1 MLATL
6 TSCGNDWLDLEPSTS
21 TLTETSINNMQDC
34 YASLNGIY
42 STMQNAY
49 AYSGRMVYYGDATGD
64 DMQAYSATKR
74 TGMPTFCLTPRTP

>member
-1 MLATL
+1 MKTINKYIAVGAVMLATL

-42 STMQNAY
+42 STMQNA
-49 AYSGRMVYYGDATGD
+49 
-64 DMQAYSATKR
+64 
-74 TGMPTFCLTPRTP
+74 